1 MQWKREQE
9 REEERLEFQPTVGRL
24 NLVVARAAW
33 ITPPPLTAVSACS
46 ELLPLDV
53 DDRITGADDDEV
65 EC

>member
-1 MQWKREQE
+1 MGFWSMHGEPGTRP
-9 REEERLEFQPTVGRL
+9 RRCAV
-24 NLVVARAAW
+24 LVCA
-33 ITPPPLTAVSACS
+33 